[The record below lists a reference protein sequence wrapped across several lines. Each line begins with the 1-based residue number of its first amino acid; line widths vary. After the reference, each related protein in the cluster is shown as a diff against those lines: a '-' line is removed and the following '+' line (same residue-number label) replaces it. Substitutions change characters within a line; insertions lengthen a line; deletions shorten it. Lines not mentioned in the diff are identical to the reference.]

1 MSFDRFAG
9 SYEQILDA
17 STGEGAAWF
26 ALLKARYLSALVPR
40 GFGGKVLDFGC
51 GVGLVS
57 RALADELPA
66 ARLHGYDPSA
76 DSVARVPDS
85 LRARGRFSSTLAELD
100 DDYELVLLA
109 NVLHHIP
116 PAGRGAAL
124 SEIAGRLAPGG
135 RLVVFEHNRWN
146 PATRFVVATCPLDE
160 DAVLLPRRE
169 TRRRLGEAGLIVER
183 SDYVTFFPRRLAALH
198 ALEARLSWLPLGAQ
212 YAVVARKGA

>member
-100 DDYELVLLA
+100 HDYELVLLA

-116 PAGRGAAL
+116 PAERGAAL
-124 SEIAGRLAPGG
+124 AEIAGRLAPRG

-146 PATRFVVATCPLDE
+146 PATRLVVATCPLDE

-169 TRRRLGEAGLIVER
+169 TRRRLGEAGLVVER